1 MDEKIEKKEKLAEI
15 EKAIEPLLKAQES
28 WVEVYK
34 LLKIVE
40 EQNLYEYEYQSFTA
54 WLSSYAKRYNIT
66 ISLLWRQKKAG
77 KFYENYCEYYR
88 LLSVPVQPLEKVK
101 VVPYVLTMIEKITA
115 GNMQEAKT
123 LIDKANLG
131 KITRA
136 ELDTLWELEK
146 QEREKNGLPTK
157 RINRHDEEEFER
169 LSYQKFNA
177 QVTTLSDIGSA
188 LCYPNW
194 LPVQIKFREKYRL
207 FTEFTKTP
215 LFENAFIIAEGY
227 IKQIKGLVP
236 HKFNIHLVYIKLEE
250 SDYKDEPSF
259 PGYYDNA
266 DFYWIATPRDYI
278 TKAIDY
284 IKDYPNIGIL
294 YYNKNNNS
302 INIHKKALPDINY
315 GSKRLETI
323 EMLANEML

>member
-1 MDEKIEKKEKLAEI
+1 MDKKSEKKEKLAEI
-15 EKAIEPLLKAQES
+15 KKAIEPLLKAQES
-28 WVEVYK
+28 WVEVYR

-40 EQNLYEYEYQSFTA
+40 DQSLYEYEYQSFTA

-77 KFYENYCEYYR
+77 KFYENYCEYYK

-123 LIDKANLG
+123 LIDKANNG

-157 RINRHDEEEFER
+157 RLNRHDEEEFER
-169 LSYQKFNA
+169 LSYQNFNSD
-177 QVTTLSDIGSA
+177 VTTLSDIGSA
-188 LCYPNW
+188 LCYPSW
-194 LPVQIKFREKYRL
+194 MPVQIKFREKYRL
-207 FTEFTKTP
+207 FTEFTKTE

-227 IKQIKGLVP
+227 TKQMKGIMP
-236 HKFNIHLVYIKLEE
+236 HKFNIHIVYIKLEE
-250 SDYKDEPSF
+250 SDYEGEPVF
-259 PGYYDNA
+259 PGYCDYA
-266 DFYWIATPRDYI
+266 DFYWLAVSRDNI
-278 TKAIDY
+278 KRAMDY
-284 IKDYPNIGIL
+284 TKDYPDIGIL

-302 INIHKKALPDINY
+302 INIHKKAYANITY

-323 EMLANEML
+323 ELLANELL